1 MLFLLSLWV
10 VYCSFS
16 SYTMVMVIYCAGIGG
31 IGLSA
36 YAAYQRSR
44 GLVVTGSDRA
54 DSAVITDLRTQGIE
68 VFLSQDGT
76 HVPADADLFVF
87 SEAVPETGPER
98 VRAKELGIPS
108 MSYFQALGEIT
119 KGSRLAAVCGTHGKS
134 SVTAMAAK
142 VLTEAGS
149 DPSIIVGTKLRE
161 LDGRNWS
168 RGESGLFL
176 AEACEY
182 RRSFLSLSPAIIL
195 LTNAD
200 GDHFDYYVSQEDY
213 EQAFIEFIRKLPNDG
228 TLITHLKDSQ
238 CARIAGKCHANVI
251 DVDAL
256 PFPTLA
262 TPGLHMQ
269 KNGQLVLGLASVLG
283 IPEQDAL
290 ASLKSYAGC
299 WRRMEVRGTW
309 GENVMV
315 IDDYGHHPTEIRAT
329 IEGIRGAYP
338 ERRLV
343 VVFQPHTHDR
353 TLKLYEGFTQAF
365 RGAAVVI
372 IPNIYDARRERDQ
385 GTVDVPSFVRDIA
398 KASKVKA
405 IDGGSLT
412 GTEQLLRKE
421 ILRKDDVLLCM
432 GAGDVTELA
441 GRMSGG

>member
-1 MLFLLSLWV
+1 MS
-10 VYCSFS
+10 
-16 SYTMVMVIYCAGIGG
+16 
-31 IGLSA
+31 
-36 YAAYQRSR
+36 
-44 GLVVTGSDRA
+44 GSDRA

-119 KGSRLAAVCGTHGKS
+119 KGSRLTAVCGTHGKS

-161 LDGRNWS
+161 LNGRNWR

-176 AEACEY
+176 VEACEY
-182 RRSFLSLSPAIIL
+182 RRSFLSLSPAVIL

-200 GDHFDYYVSQEDY
+200 GDHFDYYASQEDY
-213 EQAFIEFIRKLPNDG
+213 EHAFIEFTGKLPKDG
-228 TLITHLKDSQ
+228 FLITHLRDPQ
-238 CARIAGKCHANVI
+238 CARIAGKCHAKVI
-251 DVDAL
+251 DADAL

-283 IPEQDAL
+283 IPEGDAL
-290 ASLKSYAGC
+290 VSLQSYAGC
-299 WRRMEVRGTW
+299 WRRMEMRGTW
-309 GENVMV
+309 GRNVMV

-329 IEGIRGAYP
+329 IEGILGAYP

-353 TLKLYEGFTQAF
+353 TLKLYDGFVQSF
-365 RGAAVVI
+365 RGADTVV

-385 GTVDVPSFVRDIA
+385 GTVDVPKFVQDIA
-398 KASKVKA
+398 KASQVTA
-405 IDGGSLT
+405 LDGRSLAE
-412 GTEQLLRKE
+412 TEQSLKKN
-421 ILRKDDVLLCM
+421 ILRKDDILLCM
-432 GAGDVTELA
+432 GAGDITELA
-441 GRMSGG
+441 GRMTK

>member
-1 MLFLLSLWV
+1 
-10 VYCSFS
+10 
-16 SYTMVMVIYCAGIGG
+16 MVIYCSGIGG

-44 GLVVTGSDRA
+44 GLVVSGSDRA

-119 KGSRLAAVCGTHGKS
+119 KGSRLTAVCGTHGKS

-161 LDGRNWS
+161 LNGRNWR

-176 AEACEY
+176 VEACEY
-182 RRSFLSLSPAIIL
+182 RRSFLSLSPAVIL

-200 GDHFDYYVSQEDY
+200 GDHFDYYASQEDY
-213 EQAFIEFIRKLPNDG
+213 EHAFIEFTGKLPKDG
-228 TLITHLKDSQ
+228 FLITHLRDPQ
-238 CARIAGKCHANVI
+238 CARIAGKCHAKVI
-251 DVDAL
+251 DADAL

-283 IPEQDAL
+283 IPEGDAL
-290 ASLKSYAGC
+290 VSLQSYAGC
-299 WRRMEVRGTW
+299 WRRMEMRGTW
-309 GENVMV
+309 GRNVMV

-329 IEGIRGAYP
+329 IEGILGAYP

-353 TLKLYEGFTQAF
+353 TLKLYDGFVQSF
-365 RGAAVVI
+365 RGADTVV

-385 GTVDVPSFVRDIA
+385 GTVDVPKFVQDIA
-398 KASKVKA
+398 KASQVTA
-405 IDGGSLT
+405 LDGRSLAE
-412 GTEQLLRKE
+412 TEQSLKKN
-421 ILRKDDVLLCM
+421 ILRKDDILLCM
-432 GAGDVTELA
+432 GAGDITELA
-441 GRMSGG
+441 GRMTK

>member
-1 MLFLLSLWV
+1 MI
-10 VYCSFS
+10 YCS
-16 SYTMVMVIYCAGIGG
+16 GIGG

-44 GLVVTGSDRA
+44 GLVVSGSDRA

-119 KGSRLAAVCGTHGKS
+119 KGSRLTAVCGTHGKS

-161 LDGRNWS
+161 LNGRNWR

-176 AEACEY
+176 VEACEY
-182 RRSFLSLSPAIIL
+182 RRSFLSLSPAVIL

-200 GDHFDYYVSQEDY
+200 GDHFDYYASQEDY
-213 EQAFIEFIRKLPNDG
+213 EHAFIEFTGKLPKDG
-228 TLITHLKDSQ
+228 FLITHLRDPQ
-238 CARIAGKCHANVI
+238 CARIAGKCHAKVI
-251 DVDAL
+251 DADAL

-283 IPEQDAL
+283 IPEGDAL
-290 ASLKSYAGC
+290 VSLQSYAGC
-299 WRRMEVRGTW
+299 WRRMEMRGTW
-309 GENVMV
+309 GRNVMV

-329 IEGIRGAYP
+329 IEGILGAYP

-353 TLKLYEGFTQAF
+353 TLKLYDGFVQSF
-365 RGAAVVI
+365 RGADTVV

-385 GTVDVPSFVRDIA
+385 GTVDVPKFVQDIA
-398 KASKVKA
+398 KASQVTA
-405 IDGGSLT
+405 LDGRSLAE
-412 GTEQLLRKE
+412 TEQSLKKN
-421 ILRKDDVLLCM
+421 ILRKDDILLCM
-432 GAGDVTELA
+432 GAGDITELA
-441 GRMSGG
+441 GRMTK